1 MLNDVIINKMSRD
14 ELVYELRNS
23 DRLNEENA
31 KLLVE
36 LITAR
41 EEIKQLKLKL
51 QRHEDRIKQ
60 NEALLQ

>member
-1 MLNDVIINKMSRD
+1 MITDEMFNK
-14 ELVYELRNS
+14 
-23 DRLNEENA
+23 LNEENA
-31 KLLVE
+31 KLLTE

-41 EEIKQLKLKL
+41 EENKQLKMKL